1 MLEAPATI
9 DEQLLEQKRAQV
21 VSVFNTINTERMNDI
36 PILNHKLSVSLIGLQ
51 EWNNNYLGILVTPWF
66 MNIIMLPNQA
76 DEWSDIPELSS
87 EKYVF
92 PSGNYKFLMGFE
104 PDIGKYQTCSLFS
117 PMFEFADNQAAIETA
132 QAAITELMNDEN
144 IETTDIDSEQIQ
156 RIWEGEE
163 LLPEGI
169 RDGELTNYGT
179 TPKTALSEEAEPVAT
194 VSLEE
199 RMHEPISRR
208 KLLRGAFLNKNE
220 VK

>member
-169 RDGELTNYGT
+169 
-179 TPKTALSEEAEPVAT
+179 
-194 VSLEE
+194 
-199 RMHEPISRR
+199 
-208 KLLRGAFLNKNE
+208 
-220 VK
+220 